1 LHGLLVGKFG
11 ALWSHVDEPSN
22 KPADLNATGDDGK
35 KAGKQSGKKKK

>member
-1 LHGLLVGKFG
+1 VGKFG

-22 KPADLNATGDDGK
+22 KAADGVNATGDDGK